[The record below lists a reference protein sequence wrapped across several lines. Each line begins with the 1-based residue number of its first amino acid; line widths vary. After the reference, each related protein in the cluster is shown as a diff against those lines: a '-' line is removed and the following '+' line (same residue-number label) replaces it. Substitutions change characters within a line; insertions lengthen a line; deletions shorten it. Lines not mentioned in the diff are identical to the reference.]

1 MTPGAYGSTSSR
13 AGPGAT
19 SRFVAESFLGGCYG
33 IFDRRIMDPGTLHQA
48 YYSARTWKAKIGHSF
63 LDMAVFTSVL
73 RDVEL
78 QHIYIQVAPIVPL
91 HLRSDYLSKQRQ
103 SVNTKA
109 DRFSSQLRT
118 PRNNHVDLHVHRRWR
133 RGPGVFRLRTR

>member
-33 IFDRRIMDPGTLHQA
+33 IFDRRTIDPGTLHQA

>member
-78 QHIYIQVAPIVPL
+78 QHIYIYTGIYIQVAPIVPL
-91 HLRSDYLSKQRQ
+91 HLRSDYLSNKGK
-103 SVNTKA
+103 V
-109 DRFSSQLRT
+109 
-118 PRNNHVDLHVHRRWR
+118 
-133 RGPGVFRLRTR
+133 

>member
-13 AGPGAT
+13 AGPSAT